1 MRSITRSAATIV
13 EDNLMNHYW
22 MFRMFIKFNK
32 KNDPSILGSK
42 EIIQAILKKENIT
55 LFNNVKVIIQLISV
69 AYVQVAVES
78 LISWHE
84 KLFDSSRLPTETHSM
99 YEMIIA
105 EDGPTT
111 SCWWNTRTSNEPI
124 LEHCKQW
131 W

>member
-1 MRSITRSAATIV
+1 
-13 EDNLMNHYW
+13 
-22 MFRMFIKFNK
+22 MFIKFNK

-78 LISWHE
+78 LISSHE

-99 YEMIIA
+99 DEMIIA

-111 SCWWNTRTSNEPI
+111 SC
-124 LEHCKQW
+124 
-131 W
+131 

>member
-1 MRSITRSAATIV
+1 
-13 EDNLMNHYW
+13 

-78 LISWHE
+78 LIS
-84 KLFDSSRLPTETHSM
+84 
-99 YEMIIA
+99 
-105 EDGPTT
+105 
-111 SCWWNTRTSNEPI
+111 
-124 LEHCKQW
+124 
-131 W
+131 